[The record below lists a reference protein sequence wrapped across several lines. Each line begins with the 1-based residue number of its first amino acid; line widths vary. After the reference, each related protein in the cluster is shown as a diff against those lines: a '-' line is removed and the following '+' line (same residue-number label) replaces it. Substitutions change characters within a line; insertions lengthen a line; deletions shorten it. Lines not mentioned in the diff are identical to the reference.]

1 MHWLSFLES
10 MRGVVVAKL
19 TSRTGEPQETTSSRK
34 IWIPCTNLDCILK
47 MKQQQHDINL
57 RRTRKKIRVPGG
69 IWTHDP
75 PWSWLATKYFVTN
88 QKQGNPN
95 ASGTVSVR
103 VSFPEALP
111 FFIWSMLAVI
121 SFVNI
126 SCRLACP
133 RMAIIKAILCLQTS
147 ASLSLWTPAKSKAS
161 FKNPCLSVRNID
173 PITASASCHTRF
185 QFLWWRVSEWPG
197 AAWDWVPGLFWG
209 GCKENWKMAL
219 NEPVR
224 SRVSL

>member
-1 MHWLSFLES
+1 MHYCWKKEKKRFFLHWLSFSES
-10 MRGVVVAKL
+10 MRGVVLAKL
-19 TSRTGEPQETTSSRK
+19 TSRTGEPPETTSSRK
-34 IWIPCTNLDCILK
+34 ILNSMHKP
-47 MKQQQHDINL
+47 
-57 RRTRKKIRVPGG
+57 
-69 IWTHDP
+69 
-75 PWSWLATKYFVTN
+75 WLARKYFLTH
-88 QKQGNPN
+88 QKQGN

-126 SCRLACP
+126 SCRLAAPRSP

-161 FKNPCLSVRNID
+161 FKKPCLSVRNID

-209 GCKENWKMAL
+209 GCKVNWKMAL

-224 SRVSL
+224 WRVPV

>member
-34 IWIPCTNLDCILK
+34 IWIPCTKLDCILK

-57 RRTRKKIRVPGG
+57 RRTRKKNPSPRWDLNPRPSVILIGHK
-69 IWTHDP
+69 IFCDQ
-75 PWSWLATKYFVTN
+75 SE
-88 QKQGNPN
+88 QGNPN

-103 VSFPEALP
+103 VSFLP

-147 ASLSLWTPAKSKAS
+147 ASLSLCTPAKSKAS
-161 FKNPCLSVRNID
+161 FKKPCLSVRNID

-197 AAWDWVPGLFWG
+197 AAWDWVPVIFWG
-209 GCKENWKMAL
+209 GCKVKSKMAL

-224 SRVSL
+224 CRVPV